1 MSKNLNSIVS
11 KGNDLGKNFITLF
24 VFTSIISFFVLISL
38 YSGLT
43 YYWRKF
49 SIDELKQ
56 EMLEEEEAQ
65 SDLRKL
71 EVEVMI

>member
-11 KGNDLGKNFITLF
+11 KANDLGKNFITLF
-24 VFTSIISFFVLISL
+24 VFTSIISFFVLIGL

-71 EVEVMI
+71 EVMD